1 MPQRWLMPGSFCL
14 LSCAVLIHVGIAAVD
29 ARAGSATMT
38 SASLFAQWTMPL
50 RCAVK
55 RLAARVRLMRT
66 SAAHG
71 PGATTS
77 APCQARRVLLQ

>member
-38 SASLFAQWTMPL
+38 SASLFAQWT
-50 RCAVK
+50 
-55 RLAARVRLMRT
+55 
-66 SAAHG
+66 
-71 PGATTS
+71 
-77 APCQARRVLLQ
+77 